1 LIDPAAIAD
10 VVDVVLPEDFV
21 EPRARALWSAMV
33 GMCHRGVPT
42 EYVLVCAELERLGI
56 LDHVGEANVVALIN
70 CCPTSLHVRHYASVL
85 AGERVRDREERRGM
99 LVDLVTGR

>member
-10 VVDVVLPEDFV
+10 VVDVVVPEDFA

-33 GMCHRGVPT
+33 GMCRRGVPT
-42 EYVLVCAELERLGI
+42 DYVLVCAELERLGI
-56 LDHVGEANVVALIN
+56 LGHVGEANVSALIN
-70 CCPTSLHVRHYASVL
+70 CCPTSVHVRHYAAVL
-85 AGERVRDREERRGM
+85 AGERIRGREERRGL